1 MTLPNNPRKAPPMA
15 EVNDVVA
22 EWTAAMEGVTPG
34 EWASLHHAPDDY
46 YTFGH
51 GFEARQV
58 DTAPADKYHWPV
70 RICTSPGGVSQPQ
83 PSRDADWI
91 ARCSPSGIR
100 SLLDLLAQQAAREE
114 ALTKARDHWLG
125 ETRRIL
131 TAGQDAVDRLTAAE
145 AENARLREALDWI
158 ARFAAIRSKD
168 DRMTAVKV
176 HPGALRNIAERA
188 RAALSTAAE
197 KEG

>member
-1 MTLPNNPRKAPPMA
+1 MTPPNNLRKAPPMA

-22 EWTAAMEGVTPG
+22 ELRAQFAAEPDAWLIRKGGYYYRPNCQGYTTVKAAAGRYSEAEAKAEASVGPDNMSAVRADDVPG
-34 EWASLHHAPDDY
+34 AAFEISREQASA
-46 YTFGH
+46 
-51 GFEARQV
+51 
-58 DTAPADKYHWPV
+58 
-70 RICTSPGGVSQPQ
+70 
-83 PSRDADWI
+83 
-91 ARCSPSGIR
+91 
-100 SLLDLLAQQAAREE
+100 LLDLLAQQAAREE
-114 ALTKARDHWLG
+114 ALVKERDVARS
-125 ETRRIL
+125 EAEFMRNQSITNSRECN
-131 TAGQDAVDRLTAAE
+131 AAE